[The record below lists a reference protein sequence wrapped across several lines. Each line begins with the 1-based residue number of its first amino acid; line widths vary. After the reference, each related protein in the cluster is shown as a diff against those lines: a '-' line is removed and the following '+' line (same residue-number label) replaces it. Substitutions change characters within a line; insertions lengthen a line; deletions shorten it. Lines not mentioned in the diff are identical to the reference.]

1 MRPRSADSIS
11 FTELFEVLSNQR
23 RRHVLDVLSET
34 AAPTTV
40 AVLADEVA
48 EREAKAEAYDGPLA
62 ADASRI
68 RTSLDHC
75 HIPKLIDSGVLDH
88 DELAKAV
95 VPGEQMAETVDLMEA
110 ARSGRTSMAD
120 ASQRRLGAN

>member
-1 MRPRSADSIS
+1 MRPRPADSIS
-11 FTELFEVLSNQR
+11 LDELFEVLSNQR

-48 EREAKAEAYDGPLA
+48 DREAKAEAYDGPPA

-68 RTSLDHC
+68 RTSLIHC
-75 HIPKLIDSGVLDH
+75 HVPKLVDSGVLDH
-88 DELAKAV
+88 DELAEAV
-95 VPGEQMAETVDLMEA
+95 VPGKHMAEVTELLDA
-110 ARSGRTSMAD
+110 ARSSRTAVTDST
-120 ASQRRLGAN
+120 QRRLGTN